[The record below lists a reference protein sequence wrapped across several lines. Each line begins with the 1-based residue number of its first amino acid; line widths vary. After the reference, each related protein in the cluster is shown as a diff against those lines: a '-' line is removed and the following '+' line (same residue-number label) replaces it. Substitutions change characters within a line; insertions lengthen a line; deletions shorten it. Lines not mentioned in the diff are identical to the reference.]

1 MRARML
7 LSHRRP
13 TMTNVHRLLP
23 RLIVNRR
30 LLQTVIDEP
39 RPCCALGFVEER
51 KTVLP
56 LITLGL
62 PEVEDLHDLGD
73 GFRLGLQ
80 GARDRGAEAVLLDFE
95 FQGREPLQVALDPA
109 NPTVRC
115 VLGALGNSSAYFV
128 LVVGA
133 HGVTAFRAGADEV
146 HRRWFDDLSQ
156 VKSRRER
163 SRPEIR
169 AALEHAPPGLKRQSL
184 VWLGADDA
192 SLLDLSVPVRYELR
206 PAP

>member
-1 MRARML
+1 ML
-7 LSHRRP
+7 VSHRQP

-30 LLQTVIDEP
+30 LLQAVIDEP

-73 GFRLGLQ
+73 GFRLCLQ
-80 GARDRGAEAVLLDFE
+80 GARGRGAEAVLLDFE

-109 NPTVRC
+109 NPTVRR
-115 VLGALGNSSAYFV
+115 VLGALGNCSAYFV

-146 HRRWFDDLSQ
+146 HRRWFDDLSR
-156 VKSRRER
+156 VKSHGEQ

-169 AALEHAPPGLKRQSL
+169 AALEHVPPGLTRQSL
-184 VWLGADDA
+184 VWLGADDTP
-192 SLLDLSVPVRYELR
+192 LLALSVPFRYELR

>member
-1 MRARML
+1 ML
-7 LSHRRP
+7 VSHRRP
-13 TMTNVHRLLP
+13 TMINVHRLLP

-62 PEVEDLHDLGD
+62 PKAEDLHDLGY

-80 GARDRGAEAVLLDFE
+80 GAKDRGAEAVLMDFE

-109 NPTVRC
+109 NPSARR
-115 VLGALGNSSAYFV
+115 VLRALGKSSAYFV

-133 HGVTAFRAGADEV
+133 HGVTAFRAGSDEA

-156 VKSRRER
+156 VKSHGGQ

-169 AALEHAPPGLKRQSL
+169 AALEHAPHGLKRQAL

-192 SLLDLSVPVRYELR
+192 SLLDLSVSVRYELR